1 MKKVLITESEE
12 NNIREM
18 YGFGNTSKPRDK
30 SEGIDHAVIS
40 SMKELIPFFSSR
52 KFYDKLNNLLGF
64 DVMSKYGPVDGLY
77 KTLENNNIVFSRDED
92 GEIVLNIEPKE
103 YE

>member
-18 YGFGNTSKPRDK
+18 YGFVNMGKPKDK

-52 KFYDKLNNLLGF
+52 KFYDKLNNLLGY
-64 DVMSKYGPVDGLY
+64 DAMSKYGPVDNLY
-77 KTLENNNIVFSRDED
+77 KDLENYNIIFGRDED
-92 GEIVLNIEPKE
+92 GEIELSKEPK
-103 YE
+103 